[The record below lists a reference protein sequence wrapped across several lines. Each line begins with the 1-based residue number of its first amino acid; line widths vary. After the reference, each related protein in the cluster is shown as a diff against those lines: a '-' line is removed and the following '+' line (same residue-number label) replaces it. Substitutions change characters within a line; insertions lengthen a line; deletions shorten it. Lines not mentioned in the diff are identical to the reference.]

1 MEESY
6 NEKCFILKGV
16 ERKIIEDFFKGKKLI
31 RDDLKGIQIYEV
43 ENSLVSVIKQVIKKG
58 EDAVLSSDKEII
70 YEILGEHL
78 EKSDSLELTLFYPKS
93 QEEINKKYKN

>member
-1 MEESY
+1 MEETY
-6 NEKCFILKGV
+6 NEKIFILKGV

-31 RDDLKGIQIYEV
+31 RDDLEGIQIYEV
-43 ENSLVSVIKQVIKKG
+43 ENSLVSVIKKG
-58 EDAVLSSDKEII
+58 EYAVLSFDKERI